1 MRKDGRLSAREESV
15 LYRALQISENYS
27 YTVEQEDPACEIAND
42 AVVALRDLIGVA
54 CCDDD

>member
-15 LYRALQISENYS
+15 LYRALQIAENYS
-27 YTVEQEDPACEIAND
+27 FAVEPEDPAREIAND
-42 AVVALRDLIGVA
+42 VVVALRDLIDVA